1 MNKTGTQRL
10 ILRRFVIEDAD
21 DMYNNWA
28 SDPEVTRYLTW
39 PVHSSVEVTRSL
51 LTEWVSLYENGGY
64 FSWAMEYK
72 ETGEVIGNISVV
84 RLNEAPI
91 LKERY
96 SLGEKNIF
104 FSGPWNGSDLFLS

>member
-1 MNKTGTQRL
+1 M
-10 ILRRFVIEDAD
+10 
-21 DMYNNWA
+21 
-28 SDPEVTRYLTW
+28 
-39 PVHSSVEVTRSL
+39 
-51 LTEWVSLYENGGY
+51 VSLYENGGY

-91 LKERY
+91 LKERC